1 MRLVLVT
8 ACALTLGPTAGPQAL
23 QSRART
29 DVTEAAPVSSTVV
42 EAIQAAAG
50 RVNAALEQRN
60 RLALDGLLTASFT
73 WCTRAMAASTRARSG
88 WRAPLEAWPWPV
100 SVASGLVLRWE
111 DAGLFAFFPNG
122 QTAQIFLASATE
134 EAPRT
139 LDTGR
144 LHFTISADGTP
155 VTVALRQGDREVW
168 RAMRRAP

>member
-73 WCTRAMAASTRARSG
+73 WVHAGDGRVDAREE
-88 WRAPLEAWPWPV
+88 W
-100 SVASGLVLRWE
+100 
-111 DAGLFAFFPNG
+111 
-122 QTAQIFLASATE
+122 LASA
-134 EAPRT
+134 ARGVALAGQRGVRSGPS
-139 LDTGR
+139 LGR
-144 LHFTISADGTP
+144 RGPLRVLPEWPDSADLP
-155 VTVALRQGDREVW
+155 RVSH
-168 RAMRRAP
+168 